1 MTGGVFTTALHL
13 LRAAWN
19 LFGRLFEFFS
29 SLGGGLVSELVAL
42 GFIWLIVFIGL
53 PIIEKLF
60 KAVLWMIRLWR

>member
-19 LFGRLFEFFS
+19 LIGRFFDLFS

-42 GFIWLIVFIGL
+42 GLIWLIVSFGL
-53 PIIEKLF
+53 PILEKF
-60 KAVLWMIRLWR
+60 IKAALWLIRLWR